1 MLERAFKQGLT
12 FTIGFSRTT
21 GRNNVVTWNDIH
33 HKTRTSGGP
42 ERFGY
47 PDPDYLE
54 RVREELEA
62 KGITVQVEEGK
73 PGKDKK

>member
-1 MLERAFKQGLT
+1 MSCIRL
-12 FTIGFSRTT
+12 FSFNFP
-21 GRNNVVTWNDIH
+21 G
-33 HKTRTSGGP
+33 
-42 ERFGY
+42 RFGY

-62 KGITVQVEEGK
+62 KGITVVEEEK

>member
-1 MLERAFKQGLT
+1 MSCIRR
-12 FTIGFSRTT
+12 FSFNFP
-21 GRNNVVTWNDIH
+21 G
-33 HKTRTSGGP
+33 
-42 ERFGY
+42 RFGY